1 MQCNRLANFLI
12 TEPLLN
18 TNQIVRLLRPLL
30 YRRGTRKWA
39 IVLIA
44 AVVGYSVL
52 QPYVER
58 QFGWQLPS
66 IGSSSSRRA
75 SHSAGGPLTV
85 ADAGALAITN
95 AFERKQSNVV
105 VECEF
110 DVIKLLRDDN
120 EGSRHQKMLL
130 QLPATSHTVLL
141 AHNIDLAPRVPAR
154 EGDKVIVR
162 GEYEYSDKGGVV
174 HWTHHDPRGKHP
186 AGWIE
191 HQGKRYE

>member
-1 MQCNRLANFLI
+1 MLGCECWASSLEI
-12 TEPLLN
+12 ILN
-18 TNQIVRLLRPLL
+18 TNQIIRLLRPLL

-39 IVLIA
+39 AVLIA

-52 QPYVER
+52 QPYLAR

-66 IGSSSSRRA
+66 ITTNSRTNDSGR
-75 SHSAGGPLTV
+75 GGPLTV
-85 ADAGALAITN
+85 ASPGTLAITN

-105 VECEF
+105 VECELE
-110 DVIKLLRDDN
+110 VIKLLRDDN
-120 EGSRHQKMLL
+120 QGDRHQKMLL
-130 QLPATSHTVLL
+130 QLPATNHTILL

-154 EGDKVIVR
+154 EGDTLIVR
-162 GEYEYSDKGGVV
+162 GEYEYSEKGGVV